1 MITPSDYQNIYP
13 VLTNRMVTALTN
25 DPNWP
30 DKPQQEKAMA
40 ASYQIAAYEPED
52 GTELQLATHAA
63 AMMAMMT
70 DAVLDSRT
78 AETPQQAYKHRQQ
91 VIALGRAHLAAIKDI
106 RAHRIARAKARTA
119 KNAAAAQQ
127 ELAQQ
132 ELAQQEPAQPELAQP
147 EPAKPEATRPGT
159 PPSPQ
164 PQPQPQPQAHS
175 ATGQNPARTLAV
187 RTG

>member
-1 MITPSDYQNIYP
+1 MITPSEYQNIYP

-30 DKPQQEKAMA
+30 DKPHQEKAIA
-40 ASYQIAAYEPED
+40 ASYHIASYEPED
-52 GTELQLATHAA
+52 GIEVQLATHAA

-70 DAVLDSRT
+70 DAVLDART

-106 RAHRIARAKARTA
+106 RGHRIARAKARTA
-119 KNAAAAQQ
+119 KDAAA
-127 ELAQQ
+127 
-132 ELAQQEPAQPELAQP
+132 AQQEPAQPEPAKP
-147 EPAKPEATRPGT
+147 DPAKPEATRPGT
-159 PPSPQ
+159 PPAPQ
-164 PQPQPQPQAHS
+164 PQPHP
-175 ATGQNPARTLAV
+175 ATGQNPARTIAA